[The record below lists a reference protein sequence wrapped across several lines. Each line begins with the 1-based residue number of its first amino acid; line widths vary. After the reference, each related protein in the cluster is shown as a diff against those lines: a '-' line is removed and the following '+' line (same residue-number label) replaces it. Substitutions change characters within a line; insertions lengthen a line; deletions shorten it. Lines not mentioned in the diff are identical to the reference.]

1 MALLFDL
8 LGDVCFSTVIAYLLG
23 RNRKA
28 MTMAMAPVTWK
39 SWAVFTAVFS
49 LLSIISSYYGTRLE
63 GALASTRIVGTLMGG
78 IIGGPWV
85 GASVGLIGAL
95 HRYSLGGFTAS
106 SCAVA
111 TFLVG
116 ILAGIL
122 RQKVGFHRLDWR
134 MAAAMALTAELIQK
148 GLTLAFAKPFEAAL
162 AFEKAAAIP
171 TTLVT
176 IVGTTLFVMIL
187 KDMQLQTELSGARFA
202 HLALSI
208 AGQTLKWL
216 REGLS
221 RASAQRVVELI
232 YRLTKVDAV
241 SITNENKIL
250 AFIGVGSDHH
260 LPGGDILSPA
270 TMEAMNEGRI
280 VVFQDGAQCPEPG
293 CPLVCGVVAPLMPRD
308 KAVGTLKLYRT
319 HKNSLSVAEIQLVQD
334 LAQLLSRQLAIHE
347 LDQQQ
352 LLAERAE
359 LKALRAQINPHF
371 LFNTLSN
378 IMSFCRTAPDTA
390 RMLLEELSE
399 MLHFS
404 FAKHEDKVTVEEEF
418 SSVASYIEIL
428 KVRFGS
434 RLSVELEV
442 DPKVNN
448 CLLPTFS
455 LQPIVE
461 NALLHGLFS
470 KPADCRLAISIK
482 EEKERLVVSVS
493 DNGIGMTEEECKKL
507 MEDKTGGIGL
517 SNVRHRIDSLY
528 SGRGTLELHSQKGE
542 GTEVI
547 YKIPLERKY
556 D

>member
-28 MTMAMAPVTWK
+28 MTMAIEPVTWK

-49 LLSIISSYYGTRLE
+49 LLSIISSYYGTHME

-85 GASVGLIGAL
+85 GASVGLVGAL
-95 HRYSLGGFTAS
+95 HRYSLGGFTAA

-111 TFLVG
+111 TFIVG
-116 ILAGIL
+116 ILAGLL

-134 MAAAMALTAELIQK
+134 MAAAMALIAEVIQK
-148 GLTLAFAKPFEAAL
+148 GLTLAFAKPYEAAL

-171 TTLVT
+171 TTFVT

-216 REGLS
+216 RDGLS
-221 RASAQRVVELI
+221 RDSAQKVVELI

-241 SITNENKIL
+241 SITDERTIL

-260 LPGGDILSPA
+260 LPGGEILSPA
-270 TMEAMNEGRI
+270 TIESMTEGKI
-280 VVFQDGAQCPEPG
+280 VVFQDGAQCPKTD
-293 CPLVCGVVAPLMPRD
+293 CPLVCGVVAPLVPKD
-308 KAVGTLKLYRT
+308 KAVGTLKIYRT
-319 HKNSLSVAEIQLVQD
+319 HKNSLSVAEIQLVKD

-347 LDQQQ
+347 LDQQL

-434 RLSVELEV
+434 RLSVDLDV
-442 DPKVNN
+442 DHKVHN

-470 KPADCRLAISIK
+470 KPADCRLAIRIG
-482 EEKERLVVSVS
+482 EEDGQLVVRVS
-493 DNGIGMTEEECKKL
+493 DNGTGMTEDECQKL
-507 MEDKTGGIGL
+507 MHDKTGGIGL

-528 SGRGTLELHSQKGE
+528 SGRGSLELNSRKGE
-542 GTEVI
+542 GTDVV
-547 YKIPLERKY
+547 YKIPLERK
-556 D
+556 

>member
-8 LGDVCFSTVIAYLLG
+8 LGDVCFSTVVAYLLG

-28 MTMAMAPVTWK
+28 MSMAMEPVTWT
-39 SWAVFTAVFS
+39 SWAIFTAVFS
-49 LLSIISSYYGTRLE
+49 LLSIISSYYGTHID

-95 HRYSLGGFTAS
+95 HRYSLGGFTAA

-111 TFLVG
+111 TFMVG
-116 ILAGIL
+116 ILAGLL
-122 RQKVGFHRLDWR
+122 RQKVGFYRLDWR
-134 MAAAMALTAELIQK
+134 MAAGMALTAELIQK

-162 AFEKAAAIP
+162 AFEQTAALP
-171 TTLVT
+171 TTMVT
-176 IVGTTLFVMIL
+176 IVGTTLFVLIL
-187 KDMQLQTELSGARFA
+187 KDMQLQTELSGARSA

-208 AGQTLKWL
+208 ASQSLKWF
-216 REGLS
+216 RDGLS
-221 RASAQRVVELI
+221 PDSAQKVAEI
-232 YRLTKVDAV
+232 IFRLTRVDAV
-241 SITNENKIL
+241 SITDDKYIL
-250 AFIGVGSDHH
+250 AFIGVGCDHH
-260 LPGGDILSPA
+260 KPGHNIISPA
-270 TMEAMNEGRI
+270 TAEALAEGKL
-280 VVFQDGAQCPEPG
+280 VVFQDGAQCPEPN
-293 CPLVCGVVAPLMPRD
+293 CPLVCGVVAPFVIRD

-319 HKNSLSVAEIQLVQD
+319 HNSNLSVAEVQLVKD
-334 LAQLLSRQLAIHE
+334 LAQLLSRQLAVHE

-352 LLAERAE
+352 MLTERAE

-418 SSVASYIEIL
+418 SSVAAYIEIL

-434 RLSVELEV
+434 RLTV
-442 DPKVNN
+442 DLDVDNKVNN

-470 KPADCRLAISIK
+470 KPADCRLAISIR
-482 EEKERLVVSVS
+482 EEAGQLAVKVS
-493 DNGIGMTEEECKKL
+493 DNGTGMTKEECQKL
-507 MEDKTGGIGL
+507 MQDQTGGIGL
-517 SNVRHRIDSLY
+517 SNVRHRIASLY
-528 SGRGTLELHSQKGE
+528 AERGSLELHSKKGA

-547 YKIPLERKY
+547 YKIPLERKE
-556 D
+556 

>member
-111 TFLVG
+111 TFMVG
-116 ILAGIL
+116 ILAGLL

-134 MAAAMALTAELIQK
+134 MAAAMALTAEIIQK

-162 AFEKAAAIP
+162 TFEKTAAIP

-216 REGLS
+216 RDGLS
-221 RASAQRVVELI
+221 QDSAQKVVELI

-241 SITNENKIL
+241 SITDEKKIL

-260 LPGGDILSPA
+260 LPGGDILSSA
-270 TMEAMNEGRI
+270 TTEALTEGRI

-293 CPLVCGVVAPLMPRD
+293 CPLVCGVVAPLVPRD

-319 HKNSLSVAEIQLVQD
+319 HKNSLSVAEIQLVKD

-347 LDQQQ
+347 LDQQRI
-352 LLAERAE
+352 LAERAE

-418 SSVASYIEIL
+418 SSVAAYIEIL

-434 RLSVELEV
+434 RLSVDLDV
-442 DPKVNN
+442 DHRVNN

-470 KPADCRLAISIK
+470 KPSDCRLAISIR
-482 EEKERLVVSVS
+482 EDEGRLVVKVA
-493 DNGIGMTEEECKKL
+493 DNGIGMTEEERQKL
-507 MEDKTGGIGL
+507 LEDKTGGIGL
-517 SNVRHRIDSLY
+517 SNVRHRIESLY
-528 SGRGTLELHSQKGE
+528 SGQGTLELHSQKGE

-547 YKIPLERKY
+547 YKIPLERK
-556 D
+556 